1 MSFRMM
7 TFKVFI
13 FCSLLWLNLSEAK
26 LVEKVLAIVNDSII
40 TMTDVNNYRKN
51 LRTGELIG
59 EALDKKQVKHLLKD
73 NKALLDKIIDKRI
86 IEHEVKKKGY
96 TVTWS
101 QVDKEIRNVYK
112 SHDMT
117 KTQLEQALKAQG
129 FSFEDYKAFMKSN
142 MERQSL
148 IAREVASKITIKDS
162 DILNYY
168 YSINKK
174 SRSLT
179 FQYTVSQL
187 FWNHGKLSEAQ
198 SALAKLKNNE
208 VSFDDLVKEVGSS
221 SGKLGTFKQNDF
233 SKEFSV
239 VTKLE
244 VGKFSDV
251 IESLAGLHILRL
263 DQKNLITNP
272 EIEEKKEALKA
283 QLYSQLLDNRLDT
296 WLKEKRKSAFVRIN
310 K

>member
-1 MSFRMM
+1 
-7 TFKVFI
+7 
-13 FCSLLWLNLSEAK
+13 
-26 LVEKVLAIVNDSII
+26 
-40 TMTDVNNYRKN
+40 
-51 LRTGELIG
+51 
-59 EALDKKQVKHLLKD
+59 
-73 NKALLDKIIDKRI
+73 
-86 IEHEVKKKGY
+86 
-96 TVTWS
+96 
-101 QVDKEIRNVYK
+101 
-112 SHDMT
+112 MT